1 MMDEQLKTPFIT
13 QYSKD
18 NWSIYKTMVL
28 AYADVIDAAEFLLSH
43 AEPPEDTTAKAI
55 WNKKKVNL
63 RFQLLRSLGNN
74 SNYING
80 LD

>member
-1 MMDEQLKTPFIT
+1 MDEQVKAPFIT

-28 AYADVIDAAEFLLSH
+28 AYADVIDVAEFLLSH
-43 AEPPEDTTAKAI
+43 AEPPEDTTVKAI

-63 RFQLLRSLGNN
+63 RFQLLRSLGNS
-74 SNYING
+74 SNYC
-80 LD
+80 